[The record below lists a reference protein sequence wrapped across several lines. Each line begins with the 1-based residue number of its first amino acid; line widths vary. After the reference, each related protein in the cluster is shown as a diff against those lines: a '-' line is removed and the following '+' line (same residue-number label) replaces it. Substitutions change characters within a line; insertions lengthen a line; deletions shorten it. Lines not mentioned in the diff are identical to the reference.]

1 MVELNKQQGE
11 IIITMKGD
19 ASTLV
24 NTQIALIQLMK
35 NFGFSGMNA
44 EGPFFWV
51 LNLLEE
57 LLPEE
62 EQQERALEDGKFIR
76 LPESMTEIQRVRI
89 REAFNLIEDDPTGS
103 GTNMVFQA
111 LKKVG

>member
-1 MVELNKQQGE
+1 MVELNKQQQE
-11 IIITMKGD
+11 IKITMRGD

-35 NFGFSGMNA
+35 NFNFSGDNGA
-44 EGPFFWV
+44 GPFYWA

-57 LLPEE
+57 ILPEE
-62 EQQERALEDGKFIR
+62 EQQERALEDGKYIR
-76 LPESMTEIQRVRI
+76 LPGGITERQRVRI
-89 REAFNLIEDDPTGS
+89 REAFDLIEDEPAAS
-103 GTNMVFQA
+103 STNPVFQA